1 MANKQVD
8 RILKGSA
15 FHMVGDGFR
24 VSNYFPNGNKLGHK
38 ISPFI
43 LLDYH
48 PSFYYS
54 PTSHKRGVGV
64 HPHRGF
70 ETVTLA
76 IEGYVAHNDSTG
88 NSGIIG
94 PGDVQWMTAASGV
107 LHKEYHEEKFSLSG
121 GNMHMLQLWVNLPAA
136 AKMSTPRYQAITAEQ
151 MGRYIVPGGLG
162 IVHIIAGSYEGI
174 TGPASTFTPIN
185 MYRVELKK
193 GAELHFRFPT
203 NHNTSLLVTSGEI
216 GINEKDHATEKAFV
230 LFNHE
235 GETFQLKAL
244 SDTQFI
250 VLDGEP
256 IDEPVVQ
263 YGPFVMNTAAQI
275 NEAIED
281 FNQGK
286 FGVLEDDY

>member
-1 MANKQVD
+1 MANKEVD
-8 RILKGSA
+8 QILKGSA

-24 VSNYFPNGNKLGHK
+24 VSNYFPNGNRLGNK

-54 PTSHKRGVGV
+54 PANHKRGVGV

-76 IEGYVAHNDSTG
+76 LEGYVAHNDSTG

-107 LHKEYHEEKFSLSG
+107 LHKEYHEENFSLSG

-136 AKMSTPRYQAITAEQ
+136 VKMSSPRYQAITAAQ
-151 MGRYIVPGGLG
+151 MGKYYLPDEMGT
-162 IVHIIAGSYEGI
+162 VHVIAGSYQGI
-174 TGPASTFTPIN
+174 QGPASTFTPIN

-193 GAELHFRFPT
+193 NAEISFHFPSQ
-203 NHNTSLLVTSGEI
+203 HNTSLLITHGEI
-216 GINEKDHATEKAFV
+216 SIQEKYSATSAEFV

-235 GETFQLKAL
+235 GETFQLKAV

-281 FNQGK
+281 FNQGR

>member
-1 MANKQVD
+1 MAKKEVD

-24 VSNYFPNGNKLGHK
+24 VSNYFPNGNKLSHK

-48 PSFYYS
+48 PSFYY
-54 PTSHKRGVGV
+54 PPATHKRGVGV

-76 IEGYVAHNDSTG
+76 LEGYVAHNDSTG
-88 NSGIIG
+88 NRGIIG

-121 GNMHMLQLWVNLPAA
+121 GSMHMLQLWVNLPAA
-136 AKMSTPRYQAITAEQ
+136 LKMSPPKYQAITAEQ
-151 MGRYIVPGGLG
+151 MGKYYLPDELG
-162 IVHIIAGSYEGI
+162 AVHVIAGSYESI
-174 TGPASTFTPIN
+174 QGPASTYTPIN
-185 MYRVELKK
+185 MYRVALKK
-193 GAELHFRFPT
+193 GAVLPFRFSSI
-203 NHNTSLLVTSGEI
+203 HNTSLLVTSGEI
-216 GINEKDHATEKAFV
+216 SINEKNKATASDFV

-235 GETFQLKAL
+235 GEAFQLEAL
-244 SDTQFI
+244 SDTEFI

-286 FGVLEDDY
+286 FGVLEDE

>member
-1 MANKQVD
+1 MANKEVEQ
-8 RILKGSA
+8 ILIGSP

-24 VSNYFPNGNKLGHK
+24 VSNYFPNGNPLGNK

-48 PSFYYS
+48 PSYYYP
-54 PTSHKRGVGV
+54 PTHHKRGVGV

-76 IEGYVAHNDSTG
+76 MEGFLAHKDSFE

-107 LHKEYHEEKFSLSG
+107 LHTEYHEEKFSMSG
-121 GNMHMLQLWVNLPAA
+121 GNMQMLQLWVNLPAT
-136 AKMSTPRYQAITAEQ
+136 AKMSTPKYQAITANQ
-151 MGRYIVPGGLG
+151 MGQFLLPDNFGA
-162 IVHIIAGSYEGI
+162 VHIIAGNYEGVK
-174 TGPASTFTPIN
+174 GPASTFTPIN
-185 MYRVELKK
+185 LYRVELKQ
-193 GAELHFRFPT
+193 GAIIKFEFLSK
-203 NHNTSLLVTSGEI
+203 HNTSLLITNGEI
-216 GINEKDHATEKAFV
+216 IINDNKTAKTNEFV
-230 LFNHE
+230 IMNHR
-235 GETFQLKAL
+235 GEQFQVKAL
-244 SDTQFI
+244 TDAQFI

-263 YGPFVMNTAAQI
+263 YGPFVMNTADQI
-275 NEAIED
+275 NEAIDD

-286 FGVLEDDY
+286 FGVLTVQ